1 MKIQNANLTIRSMG
15 IKLYVKYMVSRRCKM
30 YVIEEL
36 KKLGLHYISVNLGE
50 INIVE
55 NISEQQ
61 REHIQIALSK
71 AGLELIDD
79 KKSILIEQI
88 KTIIINLV
96 HYSDEEIKT
105 NLSDYLCDKLGY
117 NYTYLASLFSEAE
130 GCTIEHF
137 MIVHKIEKV
146 KELIIY
152 DELNLTEIAFKLHYS
167 SSAHLSN
174 QFKKITGLTPTFFK
188 NLKQKRRKNIE
199 NL

>member
-1 MKIQNANLTIRSMG
+1 
-15 IKLYVKYMVSRRCKM
+15 MVSRRCIM
-30 YVIEEL
+30 YVIDEL
-36 KKLGLHYISVNLGE
+36 KKLGLHYISVHLGE
-50 INIVE
+50 IDILE
-55 NISEQQ
+55 NISPQQHEQ
-61 REHIQIALSK
+61 IKVALSK

-79 KKSILIEQI
+79 KKAILIEHI

-105 NLSDYLCDKLGY
+105 NLSDYLSDKLGY
-117 NYTYLASLFSEAE
+117 NYTYLATLFSEAE

-152 DELNLTEIAFKLHYS
+152 DELNLAEIAFKLHYS

-188 NLKQKRRKNIE
+188 NLKRKRRA
-199 NL
+199 NLESV

>member
-1 MKIQNANLTIRSMG
+1 MG
-15 IKLYVKYMVSRRCKM
+15 EKLYVKYMVSRRCKM
-30 YVIEEL
+30 YVIDEL

-50 INIVE
+50 IDILE
-55 NISEQQ
+55 NISAQQHEQ
-61 REHIQIALSK
+61 IKVALSK

-79 KKSILIEQI
+79 KKAILIEHI

-105 NLSDYLCDKLGY
+105 NLSDYLSDKLGY
-117 NYTYLASLFSEAE
+117 NYTYLATLFSEAE

-137 MIVHKIEKV
+137 MIIHKIEKV

-167 SSAHLSN
+167 SVAHLSH

-188 NLKQKRRKNIE
+188 NLKRKRRANIE
-199 NL
+199 SL